1 MTGLR
6 GITEID
12 GDQFTRFLL
21 KSRLSRFSNIKV
33 CVPAESESRVMSIG
47 RISFLTVFATLI
59 LFSHSLPAAD
69 APSVELA
76 LTFKPIQTDIE
87 IESPEKSEYGR
98 CKVEVEQSK
107 KSSGWIVYGPN

>member
-1 MTGLR
+1 
-6 GITEID
+6 
-12 GDQFTRFLL
+12 
-21 KSRLSRFSNIKV
+21 
-33 CVPAESESRVMSIG
+33 MSIG

-107 KSSGWIVYGPN
+107 KSSGWIVYGPNGQVLRRFVDTNGDNVVDQWRYFN